1 MSRDGHR
8 QRAMMASDSEWDR
21 IGREA
26 RRRGMDRSRYLVHR
40 ALAPDAVSAEALRHA
55 VREVLVLSR
64 LEERRLR
71 EAGAGAAVDGWLGR
85 VGTVE
90 RLTAPG
96 AANRWKAPD
105 AEDGG

>member
-1 MSRDGHR
+1 
-8 QRAMMASDSEWDR
+8 
-21 IGREA
+21 
-26 RRRGMDRSRYLVHR
+26 MDRSRYLVHRALDR

-71 EAGAGAAVDGWLGR
+71 EAGVGAAWDDACDAVDGWLGR
-85 VGTVE
+85 VGTLE
-90 RLTAPG
+90 RLT

-105 AEDGG
+105 AEDDG